1 MFASGLRATLFFFAL
16 LWGGQEALV
25 AGAPAA
31 RKATRPE
38 IASLT
43 IVLDDGRSYA
53 LSNNELQEAKGGAIF
68 WGDWAVSN
76 LLVPFHASHRE
87 VDMTAYGV
95 IQYWWTPAR
104 SGELPAFLLQ
114 TANGPIYPLD
124 TSGPD
129 PSARPFQPA
138 YRPRVL
144 QILVAYKD
152 GRSFPFSEFVLRD
165 EKSGVMVWNDFAV
178 GHLLIP
184 FYAAGKSPV
193 TSAADV
199 ARTWHSP
206 TTGRYFSRSLIVS
219 DDEQPGFMVK
229 PQCIPG
235 W

>member
-1 MFASGLRATLFFFAL
+1 MFAHSLRATLFSLAL
-16 LWGGQEALV
+16 LWGGHEAV
-25 AGAPAA
+25 AANPGA
-31 RKATRPE
+31 KSNRPE
-38 IASLT
+38 LASVSIL
-43 IVLDDGRSYA
+43 LDDGRSYS
-53 LSNNELQEAKGGAIF
+53 LSASELQEAKGGALF

-76 LLVPFHASHRE
+76 LLVPHHATSRKAE
-87 VDMTAYGV
+87 MTAYGV
-95 IQYWWTPAR
+95 IQAWWTPLR

-114 TANGPIYPLD
+114 TPDGPVYPLD
-124 TSGPD
+124 PRGPD

-138 YRPRVL
+138 YRPRIL
-144 QILVAYKD
+144 QIVVGYQD
-152 GRSFPFSEFVLRD
+152 GRTFPFSELVLRD

-178 GHLLIP
+178 ENLLIP

-199 ARTWHSP
+199 ARTWHSRS
-206 TTGRYFSRSLIVS
+206 TGRYFSSSLIAS

>member
-1 MFASGLRATLFFFAL
+1 MFASGFRATLFSLAL
-16 LWGGQEALV
+16 LWGGQEAL
-25 AGAPAA
+25 AGP
-31 RKATRPE
+31 KATRPE

-53 LSNNELQEAKGGAIF
+53 LSGDELKEAKGGAIF

-76 LLVPFHASHRE
+76 LLVPFHAGNRE
-87 VDMTAYGV
+87 VDTTAYAV

-104 SGELPAFLLQ
+104 SGDLPAFLLQ
-114 TANGPIYPLD
+114 TAKGPIYPLD

-144 QILVAYKD
+144 QIVVGYTD
-152 GRSFPFSEFVLRD
+152 GRSFPFSELVLRD

-178 GHLLIP
+178 EHLLIP
-184 FYAAGKSPV
+184 FYAAGKSPI

-199 ARTWHSP
+199 ARTWHSRS
-206 TTGRYFSRSLIVS
+206 TGRYFSSSLIAS
-219 DDEQPGFMVK
+219 DHEQPGFLVK